1 MPSVMYF
8 TTVSDLDR
16 NENLIFFFFG
26 VKLEIRLF
34 FEPQIFKYNI
44 YSE

>member
-16 NENLIFFFFG
+16 NENLIFFFG